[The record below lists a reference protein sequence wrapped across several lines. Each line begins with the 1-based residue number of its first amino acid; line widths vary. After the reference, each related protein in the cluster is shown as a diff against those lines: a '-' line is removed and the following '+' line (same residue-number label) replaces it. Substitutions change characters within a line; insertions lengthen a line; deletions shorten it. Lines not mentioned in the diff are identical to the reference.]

1 MASVATPIAPD
12 LLKKAVY
19 SRGSF
24 FLANRATLTMKQ
36 ARRLLELDLGL
47 DVKDLDE
54 TEAKLAVGKYV
65 DKVLASG
72 GDLED
77 SVKSKENQ
85 APNKSPGV
93 KAAKPFTVPKPAKPA
108 VASDDDENE
117 AEDDDD
123 DDDNLE
129 DLEGSDSFSGD
140 DSDSDRKTK
149 KRKSDAKNNNTASKK
164 KKTAAPKPA
173 ANPITGVVADL
184 RDVCKLAGLTYQH
197 VFMKHKAADGRIAAL
212 ETILSEAGLNL
223 RSSADQVNKCKAK
236 VELAKDMEGIDTK
249 NVIEGGRR
257 RRAVTGTDAH
267 GDPID
272 YAKLN
277 GKKNADGDSDDDA
290 LSESDDDDD
299 DSEDDVQ
306 SEDEDDTEP
315 NTKPDTEHK
324 PTGPVSDDDDA
335 KDIFFEDEED
345 GEDAVVEA
353 KETAKKVSEKV
364 TSEAP
369 ALKPPRRGGA
379 LYSDSDED

>member
-117 AEDDDD
+117 AEDDD

-315 NTKPDTEHK
+315 NTKSDTEHK

>member
-117 AEDDDD
+117 AEDDD

-315 NTKPDTEHK
+315 NTKSDTEHK

-369 ALKPPRRGGA
+369 APKPPRRGGA

>member
-117 AEDDDD
+117 AEDDD

-379 LYSDSDED
+379 VYSDSDED

>member
-117 AEDDDD
+117 AEDDD

-277 GKKNADGDSDDDA
+277 GKKNADGDSDDA
-290 LSESDDDDD
+290 LSESDDDDDD

-315 NTKPDTEHK
+315 NTKPDTEQK

>member
-117 AEDDDD
+117 AEDDD

-299 DSEDDVQ
+299 DAEDDAQ

>member
-117 AEDDDD
+117 AEDDD

-299 DSEDDVQ
+299 DSEDDAQ

>member
-117 AEDDDD
+117 AEDDD